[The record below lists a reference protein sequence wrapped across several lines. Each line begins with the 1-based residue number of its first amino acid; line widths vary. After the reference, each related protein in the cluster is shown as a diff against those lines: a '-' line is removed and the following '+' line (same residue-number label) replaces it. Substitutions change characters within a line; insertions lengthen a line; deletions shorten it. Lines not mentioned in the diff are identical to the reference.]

1 MPVRM
6 DFMRIKVRPL
16 ANLSRFS
23 ENEAMTSE
31 ENTALKDLL
40 NLASDYLKD
49 GHTHAHKTCESEEK
63 AALPLAYMV
72 EEPEGFEE
80 AGEPEKKYESED
92 SLEAVAADV
101 GACKSC
107 GLAATRKN
115 VVPGE
120 GAINPLVMVIG
131 EGPGADEDAARRPFV
146 GRAGQLLDKMLESI
160 ALTRGKNCY
169 IANMVKC
176 RPPGNR
182 NPEAAE
188 ISACYPFLERQI
200 ILLKPVIILC
210 AGNVATQNL
219 LKTSRGI
226 TSMRGQFVEFK
237 IGELTIPVLPTYHP
251 SALLRDETLKRPA
264 WEDLKLLRSRLVEMN
279 LL

>member
-1 MPVRM
+1 LLLCLHHENGKNNQQPR
-6 DFMRIKVRPL
+6 
-16 ANLSRFS
+16 S
-23 ENEAMTSE
+23 EGTRYVGSDKNGFYAGIIPSQTIHSEVTS
-31 ENTALKDLL
+31 NALKLARESVQKVL
-40 NLASDYLKD
+40 NPPAN
-49 GHTHAHKTCESEEK
+49 
-63 AALPLAYMV
+63 
-72 EEPEGFEE
+72 
-80 AGEPEKKYESED
+80 KKYASGD

-101 GACKSC
+101 GACKAC

-115 VVPGE
+115 TVPGE
-120 GAINPLVMVIG
+120 GSIYPLVMVIG
-131 EGPGADEDAARRPFV
+131 EGPGADEDSAGRPFV

-160 ALTRGKNCY
+160 NLTRGKNCY

-182 NPEAAE
+182 NPETAE
-188 ISACYPFLERQI
+188 ISACYPLLERQI
-200 ILLKPVIILC
+200 ILLKPVFILC

-219 LKTSRGI
+219 LKTSKGI

-264 WEDLKLLRSRLVEMN
+264 WEDLKLLKSRLC
-279 LL
+279 

>member
-1 MPVRM
+1 
-6 DFMRIKVRPL
+6 
-16 ANLSRFS
+16 
-23 ENEAMTSE
+23 MTAE
-31 ENTALKDLL
+31 EKTTLNDLL

-49 GHTHAHKTCESEEK
+49 GHTHAHKTDEPEEK
-63 AALPLAYMV
+63 TALPLAYMV
-72 EEPEGFEE
+72 EE
-80 AGEPEKKYESED
+80 EPEDDGVD

-101 GACKSC
+101 GVCEAC

-131 EGPGADEDAARRPFV
+131 EGPGADEDAAGRPFV

-160 ALTRGKNCY
+160 ELTRGKNCY

-176 RPPGNR
+176 RPPQNR
-182 NPEAAE
+182 DPATEE

-200 ILLKPVIILC
+200 ILLKPVFILC
-210 AGNVATQNL
+210 AGRVAAQNL

-226 TSMRGQFVEFK
+226 NALRGQFLDLT
-237 IGELTIPVLPTYHP
+237 IGDLTIPVLPTFHP
-251 SALLRDETLKRPA
+251 SAILRDETLKRPA
-264 WEDLKLLRSRLVEMN
+264 WEDLKLLKSRLVEMN

>member
-1 MPVRM
+1 
-6 DFMRIKVRPL
+6 
-16 ANLSRFS
+16 
-23 ENEAMTSE
+23 MTFE
-31 ENTALKDLL
+31 ENAALNDFL

-49 GHTHAHKTCESEEK
+49 GHARAYKTDEPEEK

-72 EEPEGFEE
+72 EEAEEG
-80 AGEPEKKYESED
+80 ED

-101 GACKSC
+101 GACKAC

-115 VVPGE
+115 TVPGE
-120 GAINPLVMVIG
+120 GSINPLVMVIG
-131 EGPGADEDAARRPFV
+131 EGPGADEDAAGRPFV
-146 GRAGQLLDKMLESI
+146 GRAGQLLDKMLVSI
-160 ALTRGKNCY
+160 GLVRGKNCY
-169 IANMVKC
+169 IANIVKC

-182 NPEAAE
+182 NPEAGE

-226 TSMRGQFVEFK
+226 TTMRGQFLDIK

-251 SALLRDETLKRPA
+251 SALLRDENLKRPA
-264 WEDLKLLRSRLVEMN
+264 WEDLKLLKSRLVEMN
-279 LL
+279 LV

>member
-1 MPVRM
+1 
-6 DFMRIKVRPL
+6 
-16 ANLSRFS
+16 
-23 ENEAMTSE
+23 MTAE
-31 ENTALKDLL
+31 EKTTLNDLL

-49 GHTHAHKTCESEEK
+49 GHAHAHKTDEPEEK

-72 EEPEGFEE
+72 EE
-80 AGEPEKKYESED
+80 EPENGDED

-101 GACKSC
+101 GGCTAC

-115 VVPGE
+115 TVPGE

-131 EGPGADEDAARRPFV
+131 EGPGADEDAAGRPFV

-160 ALTRGKNCY
+160 SLIRGKNCY

-176 RPPGNR
+176 RPPQNR
-182 NPEAAE
+182 DPATEE

-200 ILLKPVIILC
+200 ILLKPVFILC
-210 AGNVATQNL
+210 AGRVAAQNL
-219 LKTSRGI
+219 LNTSRGI
-226 TSMRGQFVEFK
+226 NALRGQFIEFK
-237 IGELTIPVLPTYHP
+237 IGELTIPVLPTFHP
-251 SALLRDETLKRPA
+251 SAILRDETLKRPA
-264 WEDLKLLRSRLVEMN
+264 WEDLKLLKSRLVEMN